1 MSKLC
6 TVSEKEN
13 LKLSFS
19 SNTNESKSFV
29 VDGGDTSGA
38 LFVSMSPDPYTP
50 GAEIFANVDIPI
62 KSILEFSATLSRS
75 QALATSEF
83 GIEVVPLVA
92 DNPIKNRNL
101 PASISVTSNVAT
113 ITFAT
118 PHNFK
123 PVDRVILYGCTDNR
137 INVGPVLPTIVNSV
151 TITIPLTIAN
161 GSYNSTGGIIEV
173 DDYLS
178 NCPEGMGFNIASSL
192 TAADVV
198 IKRKSNNNINNV
210 RVQSLTI
217 PTLTATQASTQP
229 NTQAFISG
237 SKLNMLATGDSISA
251 ISKAP
256 DSTAANTAFL
266 SFTQN
271 ILSNKFAYNLR
282 FRSAN
287 LKNITYPI
295 ARILSATKT
304 ASAIATIV
312 TRAPHGLITGD
323 WIQTYGIRDITNFP
337 SLVAAAQVTVVNP
350 TTFTV
355 TIGTSATAT
364 SLDGLVFK
372 VQGQALMYGVQNL
385 SVQSLQRTNNEL
397 TITMNTTAAGALNGE
412 YWELGGCNAAV
423 AGLSIPAFGLEGTY
437 KILRM
442 TGSTYVVESI
452 GPDFAI
458 VNTCGG
464 CFFKRVENRVHY
476 ADLFEKDVNISEIGM
491 IATGILDLQKA
502 TPVNIANAPNIT
514 TLTTLSTL
522 TNVTNSG
529 TPTAPA
535 TPYFLNSAATTNGN
549 LVLTGTSG
557 LQAFHATNIG
567 ATAAFVKLYNKA
579 TAPTVGTDVPE
590 MIIPVPAAAGGIPGV
605 AQLNIGHSG
614 HRFPLGLGIA
624 ITGAVADTDTTAVA
638 AGQVKVKLSR
648 TI

>member
-13 LKLSFS
+13 LKLTFRGTTE
-19 SNTNESKSFV
+19 NKSLV
-29 VDGGDTSGA
+29 QEGGDTTGS
-38 LFVSMSPDPYTP
+38 LFVSLSPDPYTP
-50 GAEIFANVDIPI
+50 GAEILANVDIPI
-62 KSILEFSATLSRS
+62 KSIFELTACASRS
-75 QALATSEF
+75 QTVTTSEF
-83 GIEVVPLVA
+83 GIEVVPIGIA
-92 DNPIKNRNL
+92 DKAFKNKAL

-123 PVDRVILYGCTDNR
+123 PIDRVILFGCTDNR
-137 INVGPVLPTIVNSV
+137 INVGPVVPTIVNSV

-161 GSYNSTGGIIEV
+161 GSYNSTGGTIEV

-178 NCPEGMGFNIASSL
+178 NAVEGMGFNIAASL

-198 IKRKSNNNINNV
+198 VKRKSNTNINNV
-210 RVQSLTI
+210 RLQSLTI

-229 NTQAFISG
+229 NTQAFVSA
-237 SKLNMLATGDSISA
+237 SKLCLTASGDSV
-251 ISKAP
+251 KAFSRPP
-256 DSTAANTAFL
+256 DSLAANTAAISL
-266 SFTQN
+266 TQN
-271 ILSNKFAYNLR
+271 ILSNKYAYNLR

-295 ARILSATKT
+295 AKILSAVKT
-304 ASAIATIV
+304 ASAVATIV
-312 TRAPHGLITGD
+312 TRNPHGLITGD

-337 SLVAAAQVTVVNP
+337 NLVAAAQVTVVNP

-355 TIGTSATAT
+355 TIGSSVTAT

-423 AGLSIPAFGLEGTY
+423 AGLSIPAFGLEGPY

-452 GPDFAI
+452 GADFAL

-464 CFFKRVENRVHY
+464 CFFKRVENRIHY
-476 ADLFEKDVNISEIGM
+476 ADIVEKDFNLSEAAMLANGV
-491 IATGILDLQKA
+491 LDLQNA
-502 TPVNIANAPNIT
+502 APVNIANAPNIG
-514 TLTTLSTL
+514 TLTTLTSIT
-522 TNVTNSG
+522 TNG
-529 TPTAPA
+529 TPAAPA
-535 TPYFLNSAATTNGN
+535 TPYFLNSAASTNGN
-549 LVLTGTSG
+549 LILTGTSG

-567 ATAAFVKLYNKA
+567 ASAAFVKLYNKA

-590 MIIPVPAAAGGIPGV
+590 MIIPVPAAVGGVPGV
-605 AQLNIGHSG
+605 ASLPIGFNG
-614 HRFPLGLGIA
+614 HRFALGLGIA
-624 ITGAVADTDTTAVA
+624 ITGAVADSDTTAVA

-648 TI
+648 TA